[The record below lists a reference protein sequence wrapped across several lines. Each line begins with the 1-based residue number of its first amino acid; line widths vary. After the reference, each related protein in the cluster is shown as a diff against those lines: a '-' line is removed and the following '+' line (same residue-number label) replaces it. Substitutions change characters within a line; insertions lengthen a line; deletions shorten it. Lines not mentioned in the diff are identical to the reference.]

1 MPLDSEL
8 FRMKQQT
15 LGVSTAALAELTGIA
30 RDRLSLYLSGTG
42 RLSNPDLAKLDDSFK
57 ELMGLVDAASPFPI
71 NWKNVALIQE
81 LLERLRQ
88 GEFEGRKS

>member
-1 MPLDSEL
+1 MPVDSEI

-42 RLSNPDLAKLDDSFK
+42 RLPNNDLIKLDESFK
-57 ELMGLVDAASPFPI
+57 ELMGLVDAASPFPLS
-71 NWKNVALIQE
+71 WKNVALIQE
-81 LLERLRQ
+81 LLCRLRQ
-88 GEFEGRKS
+88 GEFSGRKS